1 MTRFIARRL
10 GAAVALLLILTGILF
25 ILQSISQEDGIR
37 VKLGANATQE
47 QVDAERDRLGLND
60 PLPVQYLHYVGNA
73 VTGDLGES
81 YRTRRPVTED
91 LRDFLPASAELI
103 AVTFAFALALAAV
116 FGLSGALRWPGGS
129 AFRGLLLLG
138 ATAPPFLLGLGGIML
153 FYSRLDWLPANGRGP
168 DDTGPTGFLVFD
180 NLIRGDLADAQDALK
195 HLLLPAL
202 VLSVAP
208 ALAIGRILRSSVE
221 DVLRTD
227 HVRTARSKGLT
238 ETRVVGRHVLR
249 NAAGPA
255 LSMAGLQL
263 GFVFAGVV
271 VVEVVFSWPGI
282 GDYLA
287 LSIPAADY
295 PAILGVTLVLGA
307 VYIVSNAVV
316 DILQVIADPR
326 IAT

>member
-1 MTRFIARRL
+1 MIRFILRRL
-10 GAAVALLLILTGILF
+10 GAAVILLLILTAIVF
-25 ILQSISQEDGIR
+25 VLQSISQDDGIR
-37 VKLGANATQE
+37 VKLGSNATRE

-73 VTGDLGES
+73 LQGDLGDS
-81 YRTRRPVTED
+81 YRTRRPVTTD

-103 AVTFAFALALAAV
+103 AWAFLFAGLLAVAFA
-116 FGLSGALRWPGGS
+116 LSGALRWPGGA
-129 AFRGLLLLG
+129 AFRGVLLVG
-138 ATAPPFLLGLGGIML
+138 ATAPPFLLGIGGIIL

-168 DDTGPTGFLVFD
+168 DDQGPTGFLVFD
-180 NLIRGDLADAQDALK
+180 TLIRGDLAGANDAVR

-208 ALAIGRILRSSVE
+208 ALAIGRILRASVE
-221 DVLRTD
+221 ETLRTD
-227 HVRTARSKGLT
+227 HVRTARAKGLT
-238 ETRVVGRHVLR
+238 ETRIVNRHVLR
-249 NAAGPA
+249 NSAGPA

-271 VVEVVFSWPGI
+271 VVEFVFSWPGL

-287 LSIPAADY
+287 QSIPAADY

-307 VYIVSNAVV
+307 VYIVTNAVV